1 MRPTS
6 LFPLFLLLIAL
17 LPLNAGCKEQ
27 VPAAAPAVEEAPKIE
42 PADVPVEAGAA
53 VIADPSA
60 IPAVVEQ
67 PGAGTLEPAA
77 TSTDAQPA
85 GQEVV
90 SPSGG

>member
-17 LPLNAGCKEQ
+17 LPLNASCKDQ
-27 VPAAAPAVEEAPKIE
+27 APDAAPAVEEAPKVE
-42 PADVPVEAGAA
+42 PAEVPVDAGA
-53 VIADPSA
+53 VLTADPSA

-67 PGAGTLEPAA
+67 PAAGTLEPAA

-85 GQEVV
+85 SQEVI